1 MATCGKTNWY
11 KMRLAVDHYS
21 IRAGAG
27 LARQLPC
34 QLWSNWMGH
43 HRKHCHHDRHRNHHR
58 HRHHRHYHHRNHH
71 RYHFAKITMQSIKVG
86 RAVGESKKLKLGSKP
101 RLRSIPALPEIA
113 NEEVSAKVSLE
124 NIFCKKNKSC
134 GKYFWKYRLGS
145 NSRLGFDQSWL
156 RRKSGSLLE
165 IQIYKFTNARL
176 HENCKKMIQN
186 TFFPTNGNQK

>member
-1 MATCGKTNWY
+1 MSTSWQRKTQNKASKGCKDIILRKQNGNLWKNKLVQDASCGGSLFNTG
-11 KMRLAVDHYS
+11 
-21 IRAGAG
+21 GAG

-113 NEEVSAKVSLE
+113 NEEVSAKV
-124 NIFCKKNKSC
+124 
-134 GKYFWKYRLGS
+134 
-145 NSRLGFDQSWL
+145 
-156 RRKSGSLLE
+156 
-165 IQIYKFTNARL
+165 
-176 HENCKKMIQN
+176 
-186 TFFPTNGNQK
+186 